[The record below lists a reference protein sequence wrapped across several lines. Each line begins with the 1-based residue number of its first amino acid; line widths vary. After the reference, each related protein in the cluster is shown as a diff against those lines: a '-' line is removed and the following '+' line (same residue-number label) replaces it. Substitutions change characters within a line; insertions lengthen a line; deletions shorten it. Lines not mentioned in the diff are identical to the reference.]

1 MPFTVPNTAGAAML
15 TRPPDAAAGS
25 LAGPQTICAA
35 AECAEAASFGEH
47 DMVVLYRD
55 LDVVAFSYIERATQF
70 RGQHDAA
77 EIIYLAAHAR
87 SSRCH
92 RLTSVYRVGT
102 FHVLPYNAPSPRE

>member
-1 MPFTVPNTAGAAML
+1 MCSSDLVTADLML
-15 TRPPDAAAGS
+15 PV
-25 LAGPQTICAA
+25 GPQTICAA